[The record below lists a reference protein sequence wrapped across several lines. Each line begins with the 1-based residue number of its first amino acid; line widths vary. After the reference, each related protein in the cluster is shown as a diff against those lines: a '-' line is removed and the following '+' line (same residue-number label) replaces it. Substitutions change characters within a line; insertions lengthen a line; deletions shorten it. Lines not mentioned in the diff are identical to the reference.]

1 MLSPKRSQG
10 VSGED
15 RRLVRLYI
23 YRSVKISDLIPM
35 LSTLMREVGNAEVC
49 VQVGKNDPQTIGSVS
64 TALNMSLPDTHEEI
78 NLVILKVPN

>member
-1 MLSPKRSQG
+1 
-10 VSGED
+10 
-15 RRLVRLYI
+15 
-23 YRSVKISDLIPM
+23 M